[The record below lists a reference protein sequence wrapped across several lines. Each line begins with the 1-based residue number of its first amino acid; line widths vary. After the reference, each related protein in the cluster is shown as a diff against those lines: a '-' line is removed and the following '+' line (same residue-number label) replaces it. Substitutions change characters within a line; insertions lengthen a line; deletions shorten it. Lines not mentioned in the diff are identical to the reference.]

1 MKIKRTSGYSKDVAK
16 LYIPGDVFTYSLS
29 TDLSKQVK
37 WIDGKPTNEVTGYQ
51 SWFIAEGTE
60 PFKVK
65 FTNKVELPAMFT
77 KVKLQDLEACEVGS
91 NVYFKANRIEVS
103 K

>member
-16 LYIPGDVFTYSLS
+16 MYIPGNTFTYSLS
-29 TDLSKQVK
+29 TDVSKQVK
-37 WIDGKPTNEVTGYQ
+37 WIDGKPTDEVTGYQ

-65 FTNKVELPAMFT
+65 FTNRVELPAMFT
-77 KVKLQDLEACEVGS
+77 KVKLQDLEACEVGN
-91 NVYFKANRIEVS
+91 NVYFKANGIEVS

>member
-16 LYIPGDVFTYSLS
+16 MYIPGNTFTYSLS

-37 WIDGKPTNEVTGYQ
+37 WIDGKPTDEVTGYQ

-65 FTNKVELPAMFT
+65 FTSRVELPAMFT
-77 KVKLQDLEACEVGS
+77 KVKLQDLEACEVGN
-91 NVYFKANRIEVS
+91 NVYFKANGIEVS

>member
-16 LYIPGDVFTYSLS
+16 MYIPGNTFTYSLS

-37 WIDGKPTNEVTGYQ
+37 WIDGKPTDEVTGYQ

-65 FTNKVELPAMFT
+65 FTNRVELCLLKSNFKILKLVKSAITFT
-77 KVKLQDLEACEVGS
+77 
-91 NVYFKANRIEVS
+91 S
-103 K
+103 KQTELR

>member
-16 LYIPGDVFTYSLS
+16 MYIPGNTFTYSLS

-37 WIDGKPTNEVTGYQ
+37 WIDGKPTDEVTGYQ
-51 SWFIAEGTE
+51 SWFIAEGTK

-65 FTNKVELPAMFT
+65 FTNRVELPAMFT
-77 KVKLQDLEACEVGS
+77 KVKLQDLEACEVGN
-91 NVYFKANRIEVS
+91 NVYFKANGIEVS